1 MGINIVILKLMDINL
16 VVILVNGII
25 LMIQILVML
34 HALKVQEK
42 L

>member
-1 MGINIVILKLMDINL
+1 MGINIVILKLMNINL
-16 VVILVNGII
+16 VVILINGII

-34 HALKVQEK
+34 YALKGQEK

>member
-1 MGINIVILKLMDINL
+1 MGNNIVILKLMNINL
-16 VVILVNGII
+16 MVILVNSII

>member
-1 MGINIVILKLMDINL
+1 MGINIVILKLMNINL
-16 VVILVNGII
+16 VVILINGII

-34 HALKVQEK
+34 YALKVQEK